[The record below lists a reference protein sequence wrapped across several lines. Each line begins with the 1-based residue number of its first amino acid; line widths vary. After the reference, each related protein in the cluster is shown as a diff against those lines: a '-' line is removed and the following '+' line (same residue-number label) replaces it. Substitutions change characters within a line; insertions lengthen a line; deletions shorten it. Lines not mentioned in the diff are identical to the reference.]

1 MGKSPPFIL
10 PTRNL
15 SIYTPNMPHR
25 TQIKADKQ
33 GSELLSSFV
42 ARQVMIYAFKVD
54 VTAIGLD
61 EMREYPELGSSHP
74 SQFNLSTELILVPA
88 CGMIPLSTAEI

>member
-1 MGKSPPFIL
+1 MTDVI
-10 PTRNL
+10 
-15 SIYTPNMPHR
+15 
-25 TQIKADKQ
+25 Q

-61 EMREYPELGSSHP
+61 EMREYPELGM
-74 SQFNLSTELILVPA
+74 STLDRPVLITDRYSARDRSAEQQL
-88 CGMIPLSTAEI
+88 PLCTS